1 MAAAA
6 GRFGDR
12 DLASILDH
20 LAAAAQPGPV
30 VVVDETHTTWAR
42 HRRVGPGGRMNSNSA
57 PPLPDEL
64 AKICTRM
71 RLPYL
76 RKAAPDV
83 LATAR

>member
-1 MAAAA
+1 
-6 GRFGDR
+6 
-12 DLASILDH
+12 
-20 LAAAAQPGPV
+20 
-30 VVVDETHTTWAR
+30 
-42 HRRVGPGGRMNSNSA
+42 MNSNSA